1 MGIKTMISKHLT
13 VKRPE
18 GLHFPAL
25 GKILRI
31 SREQRCSVIFQ
42 NEAGEKA
49 NSDSLLEMLGLCAVA
64 GTTLQVTAYG
74 QNRERTLTMIQEVF
88 ENGAGN
94 RP

>member
-1 MGIKTMISKHLT
+1 MISRHLT

-31 SREQRCSVIFQ
+31 SRDQNCSVIFQ

-49 NSDSLLEMLGLCAVA
+49 HSDSLLEMLGLCAVA
-64 GTTLQVTAYG
+64 GTTLHVSVYG
-74 QNRERTLTMIQEVF
+74 QNKNQTLTMIQEVF
-88 ENGAGN
+88 ENGAGI
-94 RP
+94 